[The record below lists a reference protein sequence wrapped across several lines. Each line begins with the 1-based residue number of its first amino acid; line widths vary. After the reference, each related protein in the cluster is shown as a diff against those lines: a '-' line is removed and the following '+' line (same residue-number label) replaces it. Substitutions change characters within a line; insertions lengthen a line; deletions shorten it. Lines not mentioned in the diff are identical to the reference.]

1 MVMNKKPV
9 SIDGF
14 IRRSRS
20 TNGVTKKRP
29 DVSYYQPKVATKRSL
44 NSVGSTKKQ
53 LSASVS
59 KLANRE
65 LNHQRSERQRITQKS
80 KTVDKQDFD
89 VTDFLNQPSTPS
101 RSANSK
107 PSKPSKAP
115 KAPKPKSKKRKIIK
129 WLFLG
134 LLVVG
139 LATVYHYGSRLMKAT
154 NVIGGGNLIDVLFKA
169 DPLKTD
175 ENGRTNFLVFGT
187 ESNNVNSAHGGPLLT
202 DSLMIISFDSKT
214 NKASIVSI
222 PRDLWVRLESTCF
235 VGNRAKVNTVY
246 QCGSNN
252 GKDPKAGAEALG
264 RKLGQVTGWTPQ
276 YYMHLNFKA
285 VEDIVNAIGGVEI
298 VIESPD
304 PRGIYDVNT
313 GIKFKN
319 GPTGLLN
326 GEQAL
331 KLIRARNSD
340 GGYGLSRSNYDRED
354 NQRRVVTAMAKK
366 MASDGT
372 FNNFE
377 KMLRII
383 ESLGDNLRTNITTS
397 EVKSVAATF
406 KKISSQFSDS
416 TINSISLVEVTKTGN
431 MDGQSVVLPRAG
443 FENYTEVKKHV
454 QRQANGNQELT
465 KESASVTVLNGSDV
479 AGIAQKLA
487 DRLTEQGFTVRQIA
501 NAPENISTK
510 GLIFQK
516 AGADKPKSYEF
527 LKRTYQLETD
537 IGQSARYTNYNSD
550 LVVVIGPG
558 FELK

>member
-1 MVMNKKPV
+1 MNKKPV

-14 IRRSRS
+14 IRRPKS
-20 TNGVTKKRP
+20 TDGIIKKRP
-29 DVSYYQPKVATKRSL
+29 SANYYRPKVVAKRSL
-44 NSVGSTKKQ
+44 SSVSSTKQQ
-53 LSASVS
+53 LSAAVS

-65 LNHQRSERQRITQKS
+65 KVHQQAERQRLARQSNKKASRVVNDSIANQEVDVADFFDRSKVSAGSQAPKS
-80 KTVDKQDFD
+80 K
-89 VTDFLNQPSTPS
+89 
-101 RSANSK
+101 
-107 PSKPSKAP
+107 
-115 KAPKPKSKKRKIIK
+115 KPKSKKRKIIK
-129 WLFLG
+129 WIFLI

-139 LATVYHYGSRLMKAT
+139 LAVAYRYGSRLMKAA
-154 NVIGGGNLIDVLFKA
+154 NVIGGGNIIDVFFKA

-175 ENGRTNFLVFGT
+175 ENGRTNFLIFGT
-187 ESNNVNSAHGGPLLT
+187 ESNDLNSQHGGPLLT
-202 DSLMIISFDSKT
+202 DSLMIVSFDSKT
-214 NKASIVSI
+214 NKAAMVSI

-246 QCGSNN
+246 QCGSDN

-264 RKLGQVTGWTPQ
+264 RKLGQVTGWTPH

-285 VEDIVNAIGGVEI
+285 VEDIVNAIGGVEV

-313 GIKFKN
+313 GIKLKN
-319 GPTGLLN
+319 GPSGLLN

-331 KLIRARNSD
+331 RLIRARNSE

-354 NQRRVVTAMAKK
+354 NQRKVVAAMTKK
-366 MASDGT
+366 MANDGV

-377 KMLRII
+377 KMLQII
-383 ESLGDNLRTNITTS
+383 ESLGDNLRTNITAS

-443 FENYTEVKKHV
+443 FESYAEVKKHV
-454 QRQANGNQELT
+454 QRQASGDQALS
-465 KESASVTVLNGSDV
+465 KEAATVTVLNGSDV

-487 DRLTEQGFTVRQIA
+487 DRLTEQGFTVQKVT
-501 NAPENISTK
+501 NAPDNIATK

-516 AGADKPKSYEF
+516 AGSEKPKSYDF
-527 LKRTYQLETD
+527 IKRAYQLETD
-537 IGQSARYTNYNSD
+537 AGQSAKYTNYSSD